1 MIFLQ
6 KKTNGNMITLLNVTL
21 AGKADLSKEMINY
34 KRLGIIAILLENS
47 EELQME
53 IAIWII
59 KHRSLFL

>member
-53 IAIWII
+53 IAI
-59 KHRSLFL
+59 